1 MSDPI
6 EAFQW
11 REGVLHADEVPL
23 PAIADAVGTP
33 TYVYSA
39 PAIRAAYR
47 RLEAAF
53 APIGARL
60 HYAVKASPNT
70 WICRLLR
77 GLGAGMDVVSGG
89 ELERAWLAGVPMADV
104 VFAGVGKSEAE
115 IRAALDGRFS
125 SLRADAAQLGAPDP
139 AGRGPVGLL
148 NVESESEL
156 AAIDAVGTELGIR
169 ARACVRVN
177 PNVDPHTHEYTT
189 TGKVENK
196 FGIDADRIAA
206 LFDAWAGRPGV
217 ELVGLHVHIGS
228 PVPTIEPYVRTVE
241 VLGVLLD
248 DLAARGHRVE
258 VLDLGGGWP
267 VPYAEGEVPPLEAY
281 AERIVPLLAPRV
293 ERGLRVLLEPGRS
306 ILAAA
311 GVLLTRV
318 EHVKRGRA
326 KTFVICDAGMQTL
339 IRPSLYRAFHFLW
352 PVRWEG
358 PVPARVEAPEVEGLT
373 PCDVVGPIC
382 ETGDF
387 LARDRPFPR
396 VARGD
401 LLAVFS
407 AGAYGMSMASNYN
420 DHGRPAEVLVD
431 GDRAL
436 RINRRQPLAAVLE
449 TEREAVELRLQPA
462 AGSTERSL
470 PFGAPGE
477 AAGEA
482 AERAAAPGGERR
494 DTAGGRGETAAAP
507 GDEDGGRPARVAR
520 ASGR

>member
-1 MSDPI
+1 MSDPV
-6 EAFQW
+6 EAFRW
-11 REGVLHADEVPL
+11 RRGVLHADEVPL
-23 PAIADAVGTP
+23 PAIAEAVGTP

-60 HYAVKASPNT
+60 HYAIKASPNL

-89 ELERAWLAGVPMADV
+89 ELERAWLAGVPMSDV
-104 VFAGVGKSEAE
+104 VFAGVGKSDAE
-115 IRAALDGRFS
+115 IAAALDGRFS
-125 SLRADAAQLGAPDP
+125 PLRDAAAGLGAPDP

-148 NVESESEL
+148 NAESESEL
-156 AAIDAVGTELGIR
+156 AAIDAAGVRLGVR

-196 FGIDADRIAA
+196 FGIDADRIVR
-206 LFDAWAGRPGV
+206 LFDDWRGRPGV

-228 PVPTIEPYVRTVE
+228 PVPKVEPYVQTVE
-241 VLGVLLD
+241 VLGRLLD
-248 DLAARGHRVE
+248 DLAGRGHRVE

-306 ILAAA
+306 ILAGA

-318 EHVKRGRA
+318 EHVKRGRT
-326 KTFVICDAGMQTL
+326 KTFVICDAGMHTL

-352 PVRWEG
+352 PVRWAGAE
-358 PVPARVEAPEVEGLT
+358 PARVESPEVPGLA

-387 LARDRPFPR
+387 FARDRPLPR
-396 VARGD
+396 VERRD

-420 DHGRPAEVLVD
+420 DHGRPAEVMVD
-431 GDRAL
+431 GERAIS
-436 RINRRQPLAAVLE
+436 INRRQPLAAVLE
-449 TEREAVELRLQPA
+449 TERDAVELRFGEEARLP
-462 AGSTERSL
+462 ERDL
-470 PFGAPGE
+470 PFGRSGEPAPERGVHPLEAGRSDAAPDAGGE
-477 AAGEA
+477 DEQPAKAAG
-482 AERAAAPGGERR
+482 GS
-494 DTAGGRGETAAAP
+494 RG
-507 GDEDGGRPARVAR
+507 
-520 ASGR
+520 